1 MYLDQGKKLEA
12 SDRSGANHVGR
23 SGLQAR
29 ANEEQKGDGTNKF
42 LERFFIPSNH
52 IGFSHQIT
60 TQSLRL
66 EFLFV
71 LTGTTLYHPGMGIII
86 DDRQSTEPKKT

>member
-29 ANEEQKGDGTNKF
+29 ANEEQKREGTNKF
-42 LERFFIPSNH
+42 LDRTFFSSFKLRRVFSSNH
-52 IGFSHQIT
+52 DSKLG
-60 TQSLRL
+60 
-66 EFLFV
+66 
-71 LTGTTLYHPGMGIII
+71 TGISFRADWYMSYKSKVTCMHV
-86 DDRQSTEPKKT
+86 DF